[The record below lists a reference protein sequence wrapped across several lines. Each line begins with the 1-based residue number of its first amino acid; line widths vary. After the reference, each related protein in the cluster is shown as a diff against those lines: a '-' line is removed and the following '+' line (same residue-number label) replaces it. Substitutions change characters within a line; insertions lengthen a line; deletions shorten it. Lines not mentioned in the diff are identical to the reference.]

1 MTKKPIQR
9 AKAAQ
14 PPAPAQAAGAALRR
28 GRPPGCRRWAWLM
41 AWPLLALVSQPA
53 LAAEIDG
60 RALSAWWALPFAGML
75 LSIAIMPLAIPH
87 VWHHHFGKIAA
98 GWALL
103 LLVPFA
109 MTQGA
114 GLTGGMLVHVL
125 LAEYIPFIVLLTALF
140 TVAGG
145 IYVRGNLHG
154 SPGLNTAIMG
164 IGAVLASFMGTTGA
178 SMLLIRPLIR
188 ANDNRKHVAHV
199 IVFFI
204 FIVSNAGGSLTPLG
218 DPPLFLGFLK
228 GVDFFWTLKT
238 IFPETLFLVAALLL
252 IFYLIDSH
260 WYRKEGVQRADPT
273 PDDKGF
279 GIEGGVNFV
288 LLLVVAV
295 LVLMSGTWKP
305 GVAFDVFGTEVELQ
319 QIVRD
324 GALIAVTFISLAIT
338 RRSVREDNQFS
349 WAPMQEVAK
358 LFIGIFVTM
367 VPVLAMLKAG
377 EAGPFAAVVR
387 SVTGPGGEPLPWAYF
402 WYTGA
407 LSSFLDNAPTYL
419 VFFNLAGGD
428 PQVLMTT
435 GAATLAAISAGA
447 VFMGANTYIGNAP
460 NFMVKA
466 IAEDRGIRMP
476 SFFGYMAWS
485 GCILIPLFIVMTFI
499 WFR

>member
-1 MTKKPIQR
+1 MR
-9 AKAAQ
+9 AILRLCQ
-14 PPAPAQAAGAALRR
+14 SLPLLGAAGAA
-28 GRPPGCRRWAWLM
+28 
-41 AWPLLALVSQPA
+41 Q
-53 LAAEIDG
+53 AADLDG
-60 RALSAWWALPFAGML
+60 AALSAWWGLPFAGML
-75 LSIAIMPLAIPH
+75 LSIAIMPLAIPK

-103 LLVPFA
+103 LLLPFA
-109 MTQGA
+109 ATQGL
-114 GLTGGMLVHVL
+114 GITGGVLVHTLV
-125 LAEYIPFIVLLTALF
+125 AEYIPFIVLLTALF

-154 SPGLNTAIMG
+154 SPGLNAGLMA

-178 SMLLIRPLIR
+178 SMLMIRPLIR

-228 GVDFFWTLKT
+228 GVDFFWTAQH
-238 IFPETLFLVAALLL
+238 IFPETLALVGTLLVL
-252 IFYLIDSH
+252 FYAIDSY
-260 WYRKEGVQRADPT
+260 WYRKEGVTRDDPT
-273 PDDKGF
+273 PDTHSF
-279 GIEGGVNFV
+279 GLEGSVNFLLLGGV
-288 LLLVVAV
+288 VA
-295 LVLMSGTWKP
+295 LVLMSGMWKP
-305 GVAFDVFGTEVELQ
+305 DVVFNVAGTEVGLPQ
-319 QIVRD
+319 LVRD
-324 GALIAVTFISLAIT
+324 GALVGITCMSLALT
-338 RRSVREDNQFS
+338 RREVRENNQFS

-358 LFIGIFVTM
+358 LFIGIFITM

-377 EAGPFAAVVR
+377 EAGAFGAVTR
-387 SVTGPGGEPLPWAYF
+387 AVTAPDGSPLPWAYF
-402 WYTGA
+402 WFSGV

-428 PQVLMTT
+428 PAVLMTT
-435 GAATLAAISAGA
+435 LAPTLAAISAGS

-485 GCILIPLFIVMTFI
+485 FGILVPLFGIMTFI
-499 WFR
+499 WFL